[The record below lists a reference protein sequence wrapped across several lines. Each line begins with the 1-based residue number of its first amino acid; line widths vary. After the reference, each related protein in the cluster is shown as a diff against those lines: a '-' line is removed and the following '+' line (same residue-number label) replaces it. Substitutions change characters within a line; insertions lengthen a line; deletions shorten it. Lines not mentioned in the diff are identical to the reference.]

1 MMKAK
6 RLLPVITALL
16 LGGCGYTGNLPAE
29 AYRHYGDRLKV
40 YVGGALG
47 VPCMEND
54 RRVVAPSQCYVWGKS
69 QRYQGI
75 LLTYGWRS
83 PAFIPNVAQPPKS
96 YWAIKAY
103 DAMSDTYRM
112 GYRPGDQVMQPW
124 EAPNGAKAY
133 RITFTGR
140 KTAAYPR
147 EYSVGKILI
156 EQIDSIQRV
165 PWKPEN

>member
-16 LGGCGYTGNLPAE
+16 LGGCGYTGDLPAE

-40 YVGGALG
+40 YLGGALG
-47 VPCMEND
+47 QPCMENG
-54 RRVVAPSQCYVWGKS
+54 RRVMAPSQCYVWGKS

-83 PAFIPNVAQPPKS
+83 PDFIPNVAQPPKS

-112 GYRPGDQVMQPW
+112 GYRLGDQVTQPW
-124 EAPNGAKAY
+124 KAGNGAKAY

-140 KTAAYPR
+140 QTTTPPRSYPD
-147 EYSVGKILI
+147 EIILI
-156 EQIDSIQRV
+156 EHIDSIQRV
-165 PWKPEN
+165 PWKPED